1 MHWVLKHS
9 PIFFDVDGLLV
20 DTDRLHFQAD
30 QTMLKKRNCSLPW
43 DLTTFLSIA
52 HKNAT
57 GLKAHILA
65 LFPELHSTD
74 WDILYAEKKAVY
86 MELVQKGAL
95 KMMPGAKRMLTLV
108 SEENIPHAVV
118 TNSTKSE
125 IEAIQKHLPDLK
137 TIPTWIVREDY
148 QSPKPAPDAYLKALE
163 VLGETAENC
172 IGFEDSLR
180 GVDSLIGAH
189 IKPVLICLETHPQ
202 MSAIKNKEVKHFTSF
217 EALF

>member
-9 PIFFDVDGLLV
+9 PIFFDFDGLLV
-20 DTDRLHFQAD
+20 DTERLHFQAY

-86 MELVQKGAL
+86 MELVEKGAL
-95 KMMPGAKRMLTLV
+95 KMMPGAKRMLTLI
-108 SEENIPHAVV
+108 SE
-118 TNSTKSE
+118 
-125 IEAIQKHLPDLK
+125 
-137 TIPTWIVREDY
+137 
-148 QSPKPAPDAYLKALE
+148 YL
-163 VLGETAENC
+163 
-172 IGFEDSLR
+172 
-180 GVDSLIGAH
+180 
-189 IKPVLICLETHPQ
+189 
-202 MSAIKNKEVKHFTSF
+202 
-217 EALF
+217 